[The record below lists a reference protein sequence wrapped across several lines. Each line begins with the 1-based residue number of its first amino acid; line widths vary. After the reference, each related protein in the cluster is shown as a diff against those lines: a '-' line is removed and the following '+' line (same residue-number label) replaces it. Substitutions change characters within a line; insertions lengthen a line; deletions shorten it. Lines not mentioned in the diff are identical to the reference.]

1 MIRKKI
7 FKIIGLGEIL
17 WDVLPEG
24 KKLGG
29 APANFAYYVSKLG
42 QIGIVASRVG
52 NDSLGKE
59 ILESMEKLNL
69 NKKYI
74 QIDSNY
80 PTGTVSV
87 ELDNNGQPDYI
98 IHKNVAWDYL
108 DFSKSWKQLAKEADV
123 ICFGTL
129 AQRSY
134 KSKNTIFDFLKSAR
148 PEVIKLLDINI
159 RQNFYSIEVIEES
172 IKLSNILKLNTDEL
186 KIIRNLFTYSNNKN
200 EIDLCLEL
208 INDFKLDLLCLTKGG
223 NGSLVLNN
231 KEYYEH
237 QGYKVSVEDTIG
249 AGDAFT
255 AAMIVQYIK
264 GKTLKEIS
272 DFANRLGSW
281 VSSQSGPTPEVQPEL
296 VEYF

>member
-1 MIRKKI
+1 MNKK
-7 FKIIGLGEIL
+7 FKTIGLGEIL

-74 QIDSNY
+74 QIDPNY
-80 PTGTVSV
+80 PTGTVCV
-87 ELDNNGQPDYI
+87 ELDSNGQPNYT
-98 IHKNVAWDYL
+98 IHKKVAWDYL
-108 DFSKSWKQLAKEADV
+108 NFNDSWEHLAMKADV

-129 AQRSY
+129 AQRSSE
-134 KSKNTIFDFLKSAR
+134 SKNTISEFLKSAR
-148 PEVIKLLDINI
+148 SEAIKLLDINI
-159 RQNFYSIEVIEES
+159 RQNFYSIEAIEES
-172 IKLSNILKLNTDEL
+172 IKISNILKLNTDEL
-186 KIIRNLFTYSNNKN
+186 KIIRDLFTYSNNKN

-208 INDFKLDLLCLTKGG
+208 INDFKLDLLCLTRGE
-223 NGSLVLNN
+223 NGSLVLNS

-237 QGYKVSVEDTIG
+237 PGYKVSVSDTIG

-255 AAMIVQYIK
+255 AAMIVQYLK
-264 GKTLKEIS
+264 GKTLREIS
-272 DFANRLGSW
+272 DLANRLGSW
-281 VSSQSGPTPEVQPEL
+281 VASQSGPTPELRPE
-296 VEYF
+296 VVKYF

>member
-1 MIRKKI
+1 MNKKI
-7 FKIIGLGEIL
+7 KIIGLGEIL
-17 WDVLPEG
+17 WDMLPEG

-74 QIDSNY
+74 QIDPKY
-80 PTGTVSV
+80 LTGTVSV
-87 ELDNNGQPDYI
+87 ELDSNGQPDYT

-108 DFSKSWKQLAKEADV
+108 DFSKSWKHLAKEADV

-129 AQRSY
+129 AQRSS
-134 KSKNTIFDFLKSAR
+134 KSKNTMLDFLKSAR

-159 RQNFYSIEVIEES
+159 RQNFYSMEAIEES
-172 IKLSNILKLNTDEL
+172 IKLSNILKLNIDEL
-186 KIIRNLFTYSNNKN
+186 KIIRNLFTYSNTKN

-208 INDFKLDLLCLTKGG
+208 INDFKLDLLCLTKGE
-223 NGSLVLNN
+223 NGSLVLNS

-237 QGYKVSVEDTIG
+237 PGYKVSVLDTIG

-255 AAMIVQYIK
+255 AAMIVQYLK
-264 GKTLKEIS
+264 GKTLREIS
-272 DFANRLGSW
+272 DLANRLGSW
-281 VSSQSGPTPEVQPEL
+281 VASQSGPTPELRPE
-296 VEYF
+296 VVKYF